1 MEDQVSAQYS
11 APGVRRSGNSAKI
24 IVASTDRSFVQSLVN
39 GVSRTD
45 ILCHTAPSISQLISS
60 IDKYHYE
67 LIIADAYLID
77 GNVNAALSTLGK
89 ANGFPC
95 IAVRHDCGDEVD
107 RIVSLEMGADICIST
122 DCNIREI
129 IAIIR
134 AAIRR
139 KAKLEN
145 IICNDSQSKHETSH
159 RSRFKF
165 YDFILDYGSR
175 ELMHFNI
182 AIPVTNSECAILF
195 ELLRDSEQVVRRDK
209 LRAALSIN
217 DSTNDRS
224 IDVFI
229 SRLRRKLG
237 DFDQRKVINTVRG
250 LGYKMAAKV
259 SYSQVN

>member
-1 MEDQVSAQYS
+1 MEDQVSAQS
-11 APGVRRSGNSAKI
+11 SDPDVRRSGNSAKI

-39 GVSRTD
+39 GVSRTG
-45 ILCHTAPSISQLISS
+45 ISCHTAPSISQLISS
-60 IDKYHYE
+60 IDEHHYE
-67 LIIADAYLID
+67 LIIADAYLTD

-89 ANGFPC
+89 ANGLPC

-139 KAKLEN
+139 KANLEN
-145 IICNDSQSKHETSH
+145 IISNDAQPKYEISH

-165 YDFILDYGSR
+165 YNFILDHGSR
-175 ELMHFNI
+175 ELAHSNT
-182 AIPVTNSECAILF
+182 AIPITNSEYVILF
-195 ELLRDSEQVVRRDK
+195 ELLREPEQVVLRNE
-209 LRAALSIN
+209 LRAALNIN

-224 IDVFI
+224 IDVFV
-229 SRLRRKLG
+229 SRLRKKLG